1 MSDFQVYEISLR
13 NQDGPLPLRAVRGE
27 SLRGLFYSQLGPE
40 LSNMLHDF
48 GQEKQEG
55 LTAPYSVA
63 ILSERGNVTGLR
75 IAAFQAELGERVAGA
90 WALLAARREIIRLG
104 NASLEVLRMRPGW
117 LNGETFAGLYEQSQA
132 AYGVTLEFLS
142 PTFIERNNHFDLLPV
157 PKWLWGFY
165 MRRWEQYS
173 PVDLPPKFE
182 LWVEKC
188 VYTRRISLETRTSHT
203 KSDKELRGMLGT
215 IEFHALMK
223 DDDLPQSRVDDYL
236 RSWQALAM
244 FAELCGTGK
253 YTTEG
258 FGRTRFV
265 KAFGLPD

>member
-40 LSNMLHDF
+40 LSNTLHDF

-75 IAAFQAELGERVAGA
+75 IATFQAELGEHVAAA
-90 WALLAARREIIRLG
+90 WKLLADHREIIRLG
-104 NASLEVLRMRPGW
+104 NAALEVQGMRPGW
-117 LNGETFAGLYEQSQA
+117 LNGETFAGLYERAQA
-132 AYGVTLEFLS
+132 AYGVALEFLS
-142 PTFIERNNHFDLLPV
+142 PTLVERNNHFDLLPA
-157 PKWLWGFY
+157 PKALWGFY

-188 VYTRRISLETRTSHT
+188 VYTRRISLETRASHT
-203 KSDKELRGMLGT
+203 KGDKELRGMLGT

-223 DDDLPQSRVDDYL
+223 DDDLPQSRVEHYL
-236 RSWQALAM
+236 RSWQALTM

-258 FGRTRFV
+258 FGRTRYI
-265 KAFGLPD
+265 KAFGLPA